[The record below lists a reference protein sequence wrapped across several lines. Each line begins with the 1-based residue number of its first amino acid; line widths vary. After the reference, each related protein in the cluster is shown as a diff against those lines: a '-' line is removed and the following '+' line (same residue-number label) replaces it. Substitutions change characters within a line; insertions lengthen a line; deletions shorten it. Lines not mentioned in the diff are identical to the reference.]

1 MGLMTFRRASEADM
15 DQIMALVTET
25 FSGEQR
31 IPLELI
37 PIPEELSPQWWCA
50 EIDGKIIGSIALY
63 KDHNEWHMGRFA
75 VSPENRGCHLGT
87 MLLQSAVREI
97 FSSGIEEIYC
107 EARDTTVHI
116 VEKLGGKITG
126 DPVPFYDGNVTPMI
140 LKRIYYFDDSVDKR

>member
-1 MGLMTFRRASEADM
+1 MTFPLSFAHHHCGLNS
-15 DQIMALVTET
+15 
-25 FSGEQR
+25 SG
-31 IPLELI
+31 
-37 PIPEELSPQWWCA
+37 
-50 EIDGKIIGSIALY
+50 IGISSSGI
-63 KDHNEWHMGRFA
+63 RC
-75 VSPENRGCHLGT
+75 SPENRGCHLGT

>member
-1 MGLMTFRRASEADM
+1 MESMTFRRASEADM

-37 PIPEELSPQWWCA
+37 PIPEEMSPLWWCA

-75 VSPENRGCHLGT
+75 VSPENRGCHVGT

-126 DPVPFYDGNVTPMI
+126 DPVPFYDGNVTLMI
-140 LKRIYYFDDSVDKR
+140 LKKDLLF

>member
-1 MGLMTFRRASEADM
+1 
-15 DQIMALVTET
+15 
-25 FSGEQR
+25 
-31 IPLELI
+31 
-37 PIPEELSPQWWCA
+37 
-50 EIDGKIIGSIALY
+50 
-63 KDHNEWHMGRFA
+63 MGRFA
-75 VSPENRGCHLGT
+75 VTPENRGCHLGT

>member
-1 MGLMTFRRASEADM
+1 MESMTFRRASEADM

-50 EIDGKIIGSIALY
+50 KDNGKVIGSIALC
-63 KDHNEWHMGRFA
+63 
-75 VSPENRGCHLGT
+75 GCHVGT

>member
-1 MGLMTFRRASEADM
+1 MESMTFRRASEADM

-50 EIDGKIIGSIALY
+50 KDNGKVIGSIALY
-63 KDHNEWHMGRFA
+63 KDHNECHMGRFA
-75 VSPENRGCHLGT
+75 VSPENRGCHVGT

-140 LKRIYYFDDSVDKR
+140 LKKIYYFDDSVDKR